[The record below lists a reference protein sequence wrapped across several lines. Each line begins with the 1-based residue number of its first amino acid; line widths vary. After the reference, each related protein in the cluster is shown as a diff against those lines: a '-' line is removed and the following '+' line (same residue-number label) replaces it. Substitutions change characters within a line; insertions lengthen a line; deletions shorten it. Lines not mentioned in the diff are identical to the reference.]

1 MMNRLFRSLAL
12 GALLAA
18 PPVLAQS
25 QVAPATPATSPATA
39 PAPAAKPIIA
49 DPALWVIKDKDTT
62 IYLFGTVHV
71 LRPEVRWFD
80 GGVKAAYDASS
91 EVRLEMVAP
100 DPSAMQELVV
110 KLALDPA
117 GKPLSEKLGPDMA
130 SLWRKTAGEMGLPVA
145 GFEAL
150 KPWFAATVLSV
161 VAIQKAGL
169 NPESGAEK
177 ILTTAA
183 KTDGKTL
190 SGFETAEEQL
200 GFFNMLSEPV
210 QIAFLKS
217 TLTELPKAVPMLDAM
232 IGSWGKG
239 EPEALAAQ
247 INASLVETPEVGRVL
262 LTERNK
268 RWASWIARRMEQ
280 PGTLFIA
287 VGAGHLAGKDSV
299 QAYLKALKLKAKRIP
314 S

>member
-1 MMNRLFRSLAL
+1 MATPPS
-12 GALLAA
+12 AA
-18 PPVLAQS
+18 PK
-25 QVAPATPATSPATA
+25 
-39 PAPAAKPIIA
+39 PAAKPVMA
-49 DPALWVIKDKDTT
+49 NPALWVVKDKDTT

-91 EVRLEMVAP
+91 EVRLEMVMPEPAE
-100 DPSAMQELVV
+100 MQELVV

-117 GKPLSEKLGPDMA
+117 GKPLSEKLGPETA
-130 SLWRKTAGEMGLPVA
+130 ALWRKTAGEMGLPVQ

-177 ILTTAA
+177 MLTAA
-183 KTDGKTL
+183 AKRDGKTL

-200 GFFNMLSEPV
+200 GFFNSLPEPV

-217 TLTELPKAVPMLDAM
+217 SLTELPRAVPMLDAM
-232 IGSWGKG
+232 IASWAKSD
-239 EPEALAAQ
+239 PEALGTQ
-247 INASLVETPEVGRVL
+247 LNASMLDTPELARVL

-268 RWASWIARRMEQ
+268 RWAAWIAKQMEQ

-299 QAYLKALKLKAKRIP
+299 QAYLKALKLKAKRVP